1 MQRTQRLQSL
11 SVSDRFF
18 VQMCSS
24 CRLVQYI
31 DAAVE
36 LGGGHIKATQVPV
49 KQLERD
55 ADFRNDAFIVAWK
68 NKMTRS
74 YVLHA
79 LLNV

>member
-11 SVSDRFF
+11 SVSDRIF
-18 VQMCSS
+18 VQVCSI
-24 CRLVQYI
+24 CRLVQYT
-31 DAAVE
+31 DAAV
-36 LGGGHIKATQVPV
+36 GRGHIKATQVPV

-55 ADFRNDAFIVAWK
+55 ADFRNDAFMVASK
-68 NKMTRS
+68 NEMTRG